1 MLAWPSA
8 VGCCFLFFFFKLIWF
23 QSSRTNVWN
32 TEFIFICL
40 HYTFGRTQ
48 PSEFRGKKW
57 GRFHLLSCLEAKRQL
72 AALQFV
78 CFATILLFCC
88 SVMSDCLW
96 PHGPQQARLSCPSP
110 TPRACSNSCPSSRW
124 CHPAIS
130 SSVIPFSSRLQSLPA
145 SGSFPISCLFISSG
159 QSIGLSSSASVLPV
173 NIQGWFPLGWSGLM
187 SLQSKGLPRVFSSTA
202 IWK

>member
-23 QSSRTNVWN
+23 QSPRTNVWN

-96 PHGPQQARLSCPSP
+96 PQGLQHARLLRPSP
-110 TPRACSNSCPSSRW
+110 TPGACSNSCPSSQW
-124 CHPAIS
+124 WK
-130 SSVIPFSSRLQSLPA
+130 SLYYFLGFPGPPA
-145 SGSFPISCLFISSG
+145 SAADLGSILGQEDVQEKRMVTHSSILSREISLTEEPG
-159 QSIGLSSSASVLPV
+159 GL
-173 NIQGWFPLGWSGLM
+173 
-187 SLQSKGLPRVFSSTA
+187 
-202 IWK
+202 